1 MPLSCPRTEQP
12 HYFKISVI
20 HIQTGTKYFFQIKC
34 LFSLIADCRRSCYG
48 ILIPKDRIPKHHLHS
63 QNRIPCQKTQCN
75 TILLI
80 SPCCRKSRKFRLSF
94 LDLIPFINQFAC
106 SVTGHTSDTDRTF
119 SVISHSTFRILH
131 RSKIQIRI
139 LFSSIHPR
147 SKRSLILSKQ
157 ISDIRIFQFFSII

>member
-12 HYFKISVI
+12 HYLKVSVI
-20 HIQTGTKYFFQIKC
+20 HIQTGAEYFFQIKR

-48 ILIPKDRIPKHHLHS
+48 ILIPKYRIPKHHLHS

-106 SVTGHTSDTDRTF
+106 SVTGHTSDTDPACACDNGICCVASYCACAVRG
-119 SVISHSTFRILH
+119 
-131 RSKIQIRI
+131 K
-139 LFSSIHPR
+139 
-147 SKRSLILSKQ
+147 LIPA
-157 ISDIRIFQFFSII
+157 FP